1 MRSRLRF
8 GLRFG
13 LVGIRLAATGL
24 AVARLAKVAK
34 AARPVSAGRASSPP
48 TPQISIVIPARD
60 EVDRLGPLL
69 DTIVGATG
77 VGEVIVVDDQSS
89 DGTAELAERLGARV
103 LQGSELPAGWAGKA
117 WALQQGIEAATGEWV
132 VTLDADTRP
141 DPRLPTALVRRAI
154 DDEFD
159 LLTVGGRFDCPTP
172 GSRWLHPAMLTTLV
186 YRFGPPGVATRPGRA
201 MANGQCMTFPRR
213 AFLDAG
219 GMSEVGGEVV
229 EDIALARRLA
239 ASGASVGFLDASD
252 LLTVRMFESF
262 DDTWAGWG
270 RSLALPGVEPLGRQ
284 LLDLSVVLLAQ
295 ALPLPRLL
303 LGRGDIL
310 DAFLLINRI
319 GTLAGTRTS
328 YTVADAPYWA
338 SPLADLPATF
348 AIAKGIARRGPQTWR
363 GRTYG

>member
-1 MRSRLRF
+1 VRHRLRF
-8 GLRFG
+8 GL
-13 LVGIRLAATGL
+13 LVIRLAAAGVAL
-24 AVARLAKVAK
+24 ARLAKVAK
-34 AARPVSAGRASSPP
+34 AAQPVSATTAP

-69 DTIVGATG
+69 ETIVGAPG
-77 VGEVIVVDDQSS
+77 VGEVIVVDDEST
-89 DGTAELAERLGARV
+89 DGTAGLAERLGARV
-103 LQGSELPAGWAGKA
+103 VQGRVLPTGWAGKA

-141 DPRLPTALVRRAI
+141 NPALPTALVRRAI
-154 DDEFD
+154 DDGFD

-186 YRFGPPGVATRPGRA
+186 YRFGPPGVPTRPDRA
-201 MANGQCMTFPRR
+201 MANGQCMTFPRQG
-213 AFLDAG
+213 FLDAG
-219 GMSEVGGEVV
+219 ALSAVGGEVV

-239 ASGASVGFLDASD
+239 ATGASVGFLDASD

-262 DDTWAGWG
+262 DDTWTGWG

-284 LLDLSVVLLAQ
+284 LLDLAVVLLTQ

-310 DAFLLINRI
+310 DAFLLINRL
-319 GTLAGTRTS
+319 GTLAGTRTAYS
-328 YTVADAPYWA
+328 VADAPYWA
-338 SPLADLPATF
+338 SPLADLPATA